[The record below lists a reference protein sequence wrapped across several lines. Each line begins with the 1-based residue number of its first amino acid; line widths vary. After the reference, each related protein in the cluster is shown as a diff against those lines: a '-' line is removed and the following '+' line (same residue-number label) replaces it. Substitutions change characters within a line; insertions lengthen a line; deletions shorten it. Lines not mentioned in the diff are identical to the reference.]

1 METNVQKQINWD
13 FISRIVFCALVFIL
27 PIFVLPWGEL
37 PIVLSKS
44 LLLYSGVSIG
54 ALFWFVGRLQKGEI
68 KIPKSALLLSLLAI
82 IVVWLASSLFSSNP
96 SLSLIGRLF
105 EIDTFFFF
113 LFISIGLLLTS
124 ILFQSGKSGFLFY
137 FLLFLSS
144 AAVFLFQF
152 FHIFF
157 KVSLIPFKI
166 FPSAASNLIGGWND
180 FGIFFGFILLA
191 SVALFELFRF
201 KRYQKVLLFLLIL
214 ASLFACMIVNLYT
227 NWIILAFILLS
238 LFVYLFYRSFYF
250 SSLAQENQEKPGYY
264 LVLFVFAA
272 TIFFLLAKGPMG
284 DFTASINTSSIEV
297 RPSWGATIDIAKETL
312 KTNLLI
318 GSGPNTF
325 LYDWLKYKPME
336 VNGTIFWNARFISG
350 VGLLPSLVATS
361 GLLGGLALLAFIA
374 LFLLN
379 GMKAVSYAQND
390 ATHALLIAS
399 FFSSVYLWVF
409 AIFYSVGFL
418 VFALA
423 FLNTGILL
431 AMLARAGKIKVIEL
445 SFLRNPKIGFVSVL
459 LIVLLIVGS
468 ISSLY
473 MFLQKG
479 LAAYYYGQG
488 VRVFNSEGNIEK
500 TESEFIKA
508 ARLDAQDEYFRA
520 LSELNLIK
528 IQQIIN
534 NKNLTTEQAQ
544 EQFRNALASAIQNAQ
559 EATKLNPA
567 DPLNWMRLG
576 IVYESVMPLKIT
588 GADGMAISSYA
599 EAAKNS
605 PLDPTPL
612 LASARVGIQ
621 NSKLKE
627 AREYI
632 GLALD
637 LKKDFAPALYLLSQI
652 EATEGNL
659 KEAIVKTEQTALLA
673 PNDLGVLFQL
683 GLLYYQA
690 DNWDGGRVAFE
701 RAILLNENYANARYF
716 LGLIYDKLGQKE
728 KAIEQFE
735 NIEKTNPENTE
746 VKTILRNL
754 VVGKDALDGISPP
767 QKPPE
772 SREKPPIGEKTES
785 ELKKK

>member
-1 METNVQKQINWD
+1 
-13 FISRIVFCALVFIL
+13 
-27 PIFVLPWGEL
+27 
-37 PIVLSKS
+37 
-44 LLLYSGVSIG
+44 
-54 ALFWFVGRLQKGEI
+54 
-68 KIPKSALLLSLLAI
+68 
-82 IVVWLASSLFSSNP
+82 
-96 SLSLIGRLF
+96 
-105 EIDTFFFF
+105 
-113 LFISIGLLLTS
+113 
-124 ILFQSGKSGFLFY
+124 LFQSEKSGFLFY

-157 KVSLIPFKI
+157 KINLIPFKI
-166 FPSAASNLIGGWND
+166 FPSPTSNLIGGWND

-201 KRYQKVLLFLLIL
+201 KKYQKALLFLLIL
-214 ASLFACMIVNLYT
+214 ASLFAMMIVNLYI

-238 LFVYLFYRSFYF
+238 LFVYVFYISFYF

-272 TIFFLLAKGPMG
+272 VIFFLLAKGLMG
-284 DFTASINTSSIEV
+284 DFAASINTAAIEV
-297 RPSWGATIDIAKETL
+297 RPSWGATAIIIKETL
-312 KTNLLI
+312 KTNLFT

-325 LYDWLKYKPME
+325 LYDWLKYKPIE
-336 VNGTIFWNARFISG
+336 VNSTIFWNARFISG

-361 GLLGGLALLAFIA
+361 GVLGGLALLVFIA
-374 LFLLN
+374 LFLFN
-379 GMKAVSYAQND
+379 GIKAVSYEQND
-390 ATHALLIAS
+390 ATHALLAAS
-399 FFSSVYLWVF
+399 FFSSVYLWIF

-418 VFALA
+418 IFALA
-423 FLNTGILL
+423 FLSTGILL

-445 SFLRNPKIGFVSVL
+445 SFLKNPKIGFVSVL

-468 ISSLY
+468 VSSLY

-479 LAAYYYGQG
+479 LSAYYYGQG
-488 VRVFNSEGNIEK
+488 VRAFNSEGNIEK
-500 TESEFIKA
+500 AENGLTKA
-508 ARLDAQDEYFRA
+508 TRLDAQDEYFRA
-520 LSELNLIK
+520 LSELNLVK

-544 EQFRNALASAIQNAQ
+544 EQFRNALASAIMNAQ
-559 EATKLNPA
+559 EAAKLNPS

-576 IVYESVMPLKIT
+576 IVYESVVPLKIT
-588 GADGMAISSYA
+588 GADSMAISSYA

-605 PLDPTPL
+605 PFDPTPL
-612 LASARVGIQ
+612 LASARVEIQ

-632 GLALD
+632 NSALN

-659 KEAIVKTEQTALLA
+659 KEAIAKTEQTALLA

-683 GLLYYQA
+683 GLLYYQG
-690 DNWDGGRVAFE
+690 DNWEGGRAALE
-701 RAILLNENYANARYF
+701 RAVLLDGNYANARYF

-735 NIEKTNPENTE
+735 NIEKTNPENAE

-754 VVGKDALDGISPP
+754 ETGKDALDGISPP